1 MFKKRKIEDIKK
13 RKIENI
19 KRPKLENIKRPK
31 LFFYDHTRIDHM
43 NCIKFH
49 PFLFF

>member
-13 RKIENI
+13 RKIEDI
-19 KRPKLENIKRPK
+19 KRPKLETIKRQK
-31 LFFYDHTRIDHM
+31 LFFYHHTRIDHM